1 MAVDNRIGDA
11 RAVLRDLPDSSV
23 RCVIT
28 APPVT
33 RTQDAA

>member
-1 MAVDNRIGDA
+1 MAVDIRIGDA